1 VEDGIYEEFDDDD
14 DDNQSD
20 EADDNSVEIA
30 DN

>member
-1 VEDGIYEEFDDDD
+1 LEDGIYEEFDDDD